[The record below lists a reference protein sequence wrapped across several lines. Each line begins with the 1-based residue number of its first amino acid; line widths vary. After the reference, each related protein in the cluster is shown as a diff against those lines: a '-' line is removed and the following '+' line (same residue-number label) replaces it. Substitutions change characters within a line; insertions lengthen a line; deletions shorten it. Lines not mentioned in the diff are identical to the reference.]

1 MKTILLIFGTR
12 PEAIKLAPVYME
24 LKKSNAFSVKVC
36 VTGQHRFMLDQVL
49 EFFEIFPDY
58 DLDIMKKSQTLSELS
73 VNLLNQLKTT
83 LEDCNPD
90 ITIVQGDTTT
100 TLMASLASF
109 YKRIPVFHI
118 EAGLRTYKKYSP
130 YPEEMNRELVSR
142 IASFHFAP
150 TENAKQNLVAERI
163 AEENISVTGNTVID
177 ALNYTLETLDK
188 TSKKFDEEKFQ
199 QVIIELLKNKYPV
212 ERLLD
217 STKKKILVTCH
228 RRESFGQEIANIC
241 ESIKQLAVKYKNDVD
256 FIFPVHLNPKVQ
268 SAVKNKLNDLE
279 NVHLMVPLSYGAIIY
294 LLKHV
299 NFVLTDSGG
308 IQEEAPS
315 IGTPTLI
322 LRDYTE
328 RPEGVNSGCTKLI
341 GTEVDAILRESQKL
355 IEDKD
360 YYKQFSQRK
369 DLFGDGLAAKKIVS
383 VLKER
388 LS

>member
-188 TSKKFDEEKFQ
+188 TSKNFDEEKFQ